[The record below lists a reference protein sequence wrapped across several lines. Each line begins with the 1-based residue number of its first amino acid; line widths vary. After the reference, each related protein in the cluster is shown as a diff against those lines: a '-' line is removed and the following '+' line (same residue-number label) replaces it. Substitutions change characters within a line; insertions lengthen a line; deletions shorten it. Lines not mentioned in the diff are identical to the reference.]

1 MSGSVITI
9 SRQYGSGGRFV
20 GRKLAEK
27 LKIPFYDN
35 ELISMAAK
43 ESGFSESLFENAEKN
58 TTYSLLYSLS
68 MFGTSTGGMYGLPLS
83 DKVFLIQ
90 SDIIKKVASQG
101 PCVIVGRCAD
111 YVLRENKNVIHFFLY
126 SDIEHRIARV
136 IKYYNLEEKKAKET
150 IEKTD
155 KKRSAYY
162 NYYTGERWGEMKN
175 YHLSINTDSVGVE
188 NCAEILAKYADSF
201 GTGEI

>member
-1 MSGSVITI
+1 MKGPVITI

-27 LKIPFYDN
+27 LGIPFYDN

-43 ESGFSESLFENAEKN
+43 ESGYAESLFENAEKN

-68 MFGTSTGGMYGLPLS
+68 MFGTNGGGMYGLSLS

-90 SDIIKKVASQG
+90 SDIIKNVASQG

-111 YVLRENKNVIHFFLY
+111 YVLRENEEVLHFYFY
-126 SDIEHRIARV
+126 SDIENRIKRATT
-136 IKYYNLEEKKAKET
+136 YYGLEEKKAKET

-155 KKRSAYY
+155 KKRAAYY
-162 NYYTGERWGEMKN
+162 NYYTGDRWGDIQN
-175 YHLSINTDSVGVE
+175 YHLSLNTDTIGVDNCVDILEKYVKAYME
-188 NCAEILAKYADSF
+188 NGK
-201 GTGEI
+201 

>member
-1 MSGSVITI
+1 MKGPVITI
-9 SRQYGSGGRFV
+9 SRQYGSGGRVV

-27 LKIPFYDN
+27 LGIPFYDN

-43 ESGFSESLFENAEKN
+43 ESGYAESLFENAEKN

-68 MFGTSTGGMYGLPLS
+68 MFGTNGGGMYGLSLS

-90 SDIIKKVASQG
+90 SDIIKNVSSQG

-111 YVLRENKNVIHFFLY
+111 YVLRENEDVLHFYFY
-126 SDIEHRIARV
+126 SDIENRIKRATT
-136 IKYYNLEEKKAKET
+136 YYGLEEKKAKET

-155 KKRSAYY
+155 KKRAAYY
-162 NYYTGERWGEMKN
+162 NYYTGDRWGDIQN
-175 YHLSINTDSVGVE
+175 YHLSLNTDTIGVDNCVDILEKYVKAYME
-188 NCAEILAKYADSF
+188 NGK
-201 GTGEI
+201 